1 MRKIKDEQDFL
12 ASLDAGEKL
21 VKQGWANKY
30 ITKMPLELTEKMK
43 LDFGIQAD
51 AKWAYVGGFL
61 MVKYGENYEQFCDV
75 FESVIENGVCMG
87 EKINLDGHWFVL
99 K

>member
-51 AKWAYVGGFL
+51 VNIP
-61 MVKYGENYEQFCDV
+61 EINPQQF
-75 FESVIENGVCMG
+75 
-87 EKINLDGHWFVL
+87 NLKRNIRLRCHWIII
-99 K
+99 